1 MSDFLSQLVERSLA
15 GSSAVRPQLGS
26 IFEPPANEGG
36 TFFASEENREAAVI
50 PPSRDGSDRT
60 SRVESLWQAAPNVQV
75 EMEAAP
81 PLFVLAAP
89 EATAPALQPAQRAAP
104 VAKEQPA
111 KKDQPETEI
120 IARGEAAPELHE
132 IRFRKVIDLI
142 RRETPAQRELPALR
156 EMRRSFE
163 SRASFRLSAVPA
175 EKHEV
180 PAPPSINVTIGRV
193 EVRAT
198 LPREKAP
205 EKARAPVPSMSL
217 EKYLRERAGGNRK

>member
-1 MSDFLSQLVERSLA
+1 VRDFLSQLVERSLA

-36 TFFASEENREAAVI
+36 TFSSEENREAAVI
-50 PPSRDGSDRT
+50 PPSRVASDRT
-60 SRVESLWQAAPNVQV
+60 SRVESLWQAAPNVPV
-75 EMEAAP
+75 EIEAASP
-81 PLFVLAAP
+81 PMVLAAP

-120 IARGEAAPELHE
+120 IAQDEAAPELHE

-142 RRETPAQRELPALR
+142 RRETPAQRELSASR

-163 SRASFRLSAVPA
+163 SRASFRLSAAPAEKREVPA
-175 EKHEV
+175 E
-180 PAPPSINVTIGRV
+180 PSINVTIGRV

-198 LPREKAP
+198 LAREKAP